1 MRKAMEA
8 QLRLDI
14 PSLNKIE
21 FDLSNRHELEAI
33 LMALKH
39 IYESRETLSS
49 IIQLIAQD
57 VGRDTD
63 TEIGCPGLS
72 YWEIL
77 VLAAVRLGCDL
88 DYDALADLASNHQ
101 KLRRILGVGDWED
114 NRKISRSTVQGN
126 VVKLK
131 PETLYQISNAVVA
144 LGHRAI
150 PNAITKVRG
159 DSFVVQTNIH
169 YPTDASLMV
178 DGLRKVLSL
187 SARLG
192 ELLAVKTW
200 QHWRTTFRSVKKLH
214 RTIQKIGASHKLQ
227 KDQKTEKLKLV
238 YQELMTK
245 AVAIGL
251 KALEF
256 QENIEISKLRK
267 KSTQR
272 QAEKLRT
279 ELGYYL
285 GATAEVLSLAHRRVF
300 DGEAIPNT
308 EKIFSLFEP
317 HTELINRGK
326 SPHPIEFGHR
336 VFVYEDQVGFIVDHE
351 VMDKGF
357 TDEKVAVTR
366 FKALRQR
373 LANRIQVVSLDKGCW
388 SPDNLKELKKIVDV
402 VCLPKKGK
410 RDLDAKLREG
420 SPAFRQARTWHPG
433 VESAIHALV
442 VGNGLAVCRDR
453 GAEGYRRYVALGIL
467 GRNLHTL
474 GRILLTKSNQ
484 EQQPPLRRAA

>member
-14 PSLNKIE
+14 PAFDKIE

-39 IYESRETLSS
+39 VYESQEVLGS
-49 IIQLIAQD
+49 ILQIIAQD
-57 VGRDTD
+57 VGCDTD

-72 YWEIL
+72 YWEVL

-88 DYDALADLASNHQ
+88 NYDALADLASNHR

-114 NRKISRSTVQGN
+114 NRKFSRSTIQN
-126 VVKLK
+126 NMVKLK
-131 PETLYQISNAVVA
+131 PETICQISNTVVA

-150 PNAITKVRG
+150 PDAITKVRG

-169 YPTDASLMV
+169 YPTDASLIL
-178 DGLRKVLSL
+178 DGARKVLSL

-192 ELLAVKTW
+192 QLLGVKTW
-200 QHWRTTFRSVKKLH
+200 HHWRTTFRTVKKLH

-227 KDQKTEKLKLV
+227 KDKKAEKLKPV
-238 YQELMTK
+238 YHELMTK
-245 AVAIGL
+245 VVEIGL

-256 QENIEISKLRK
+256 QENIAANKPQK

-272 QAEKLRT
+272 QVEKLRT

-300 DGEAIPNT
+300 EGEAIPNT

-326 SPHPIEFGHR
+326 SPYPIEFGHR
-336 VFVYEDQVGFIVDHE
+336 VFVYEDQAGFIVDHE
-351 VMDKGF
+351 VMDKGL
-357 TDEKVAVTR
+357 TDDKVAVTR
-366 FKALRQR
+366 FRALQQR
-373 LANRIQVVSLDKGCW
+373 LANRIHVVSLDKGCW
-388 SPDNLKELKKIVDV
+388 SPDNLKELEEIVDV
-402 VCLPKKGK
+402 VCLPKKGI
-410 RDLDAKLREG
+410 RDIDAKLREE
-420 SPAFRQARTWHPG
+420 SIAFRQARMWHPG

-442 VGNGLAVCRDR
+442 VGNGLSVCRDR
-453 GAEGYRRYVALGIL
+453 GAEGYRRYVALGVL

-474 GRILLTKSNQ
+474 GRILLTNSRQ
-484 EQQPPLRRAA
+484 EQQPLLRRAA